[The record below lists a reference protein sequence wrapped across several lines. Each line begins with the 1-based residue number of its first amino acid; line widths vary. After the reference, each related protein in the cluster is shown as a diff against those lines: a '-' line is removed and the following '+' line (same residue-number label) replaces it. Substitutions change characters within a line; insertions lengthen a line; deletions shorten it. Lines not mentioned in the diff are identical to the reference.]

1 MSLLK
6 KPKAPPPMPKSQK
19 LLRMRKL
26 PGKRKRKEQKSP
38 AQMIMLRFSQTKQ
51 KFAEKRKNV
60 EQEKMAKKATKL
72 AFETLS
78 SWMQRLR
85 RKPQKG
91 KRKKRGRRRLLR

>member
-26 PGKRKRKEQKSP
+26 PG
-38 AQMIMLRFSQTKQ
+38 
-51 KFAEKRKNV
+51 KRKNV

-85 RKPQKG
+85 RKP
-91 KRKKRGRRRLLR
+91 

>member
-26 PGKRKRKEQKSP
+26 PGKRKRKD
-38 AQMIMLRFSQTKQ
+38 
-51 KFAEKRKNV
+51 V

-85 RKPQKG
+85 
-91 KRKKRGRRRLLR
+91 